1 MKSGFCLMKR
11 STADRLVK
19 SMFMITK
26 KKAPNLCARPKKQ
39 RHWCIQHQDELT
51 YMQLVQHARPS
62 QPLGGYTTPSSV
74 VEASGGG
81 EGLASQTSMLPV
93 CIYGMAHNSTA
104 QQSDSVAAWSM
115 DYKVTQ
121 SEVVIDTVL
130 KECMF
135 TVFWLVQSI
144 DMFTSFH
151 MGN

>member
-39 RHWCIQHQDELT
+39 RHCCTIKHQEELT
-51 YMQLVQHARPS
+51 CTQLVQHARPS
-62 QPLGGYTTPSSV
+62 LPLGSYTTPSSA
-74 VEASGGG
+74 VEAPGGR

-121 SEVVIDTVL
+121 SEVVINTVL
-130 KECMF
+130 KEC
-135 TVFWLVQSI
+135 TYVHSVVANA
-144 DMFTSFH
+144 T
-151 MGN
+151 N